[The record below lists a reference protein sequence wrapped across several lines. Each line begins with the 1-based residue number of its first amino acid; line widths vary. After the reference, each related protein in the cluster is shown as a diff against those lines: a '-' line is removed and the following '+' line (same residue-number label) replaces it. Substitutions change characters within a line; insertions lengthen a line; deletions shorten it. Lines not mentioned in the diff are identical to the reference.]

1 MQIRCRLSRRLR
13 TPARPRSA
21 RRRLRR
27 YDSRGAEHSS
37 HDLLIA
43 ADALI
48 ALQQPRQAL
57 TLSSPAEKI

>member
-1 MQIRCRLSRRLR
+1 MEICSWLPRRLR

-27 YDSRGAEHSS
+27 CVSHGAEHGA

-43 ADALI
+43 ADALV
-48 ALQQPRQAL
+48 ALQQPRQASA
-57 TLSSPAEKI
+57 LSSPAEKI